1 MAEDPGGAGELTD
14 GRSLR
19 APMPKA
25 DAARPTV
32 FLQFEAA
39 QHDWPGNAGIAMI
52 WNMRILFVLT
62 QGEPCRSPAI

>member
-25 DAARPTV
+25 DAARPAV

-39 QHDWPGNAGIAMI
+39 QHDRPGNAGIAMI

-62 QGEPCRSPAI
+62 QGEPC